1 MKGSSWKMAPDPC
14 MHACMCV
21 SLGGETGRE
30 ENGCR
35 TRDKTVVITET
46 RAFGFS
52 VLRGSIICN
61 RETVGQKT
69 CAIKKAV
76 AFEAVS
82 DSMVHRCLNERRA
95 YKGRGS
101 IGGWNCGVFR
111 LACSKSL
118 AEATTRIIDTF
129 CWWSA
134 AGIAPWC
141 AAIASRQASSSM
153 SKWSGLF
160 GSISGAAAAAAGPD
174 RSQFAHARAHT
185 RQEWVFEKIRQ
196 ELSPETCNEIV
207 Y

>member
-1 MKGSSWKMAPDPC
+1 

-21 SLGGETGRE
+21 SFGGETGRE

-69 CAIKKAV
+69 CAIKKVV
-76 AFEAVS
+76 AFEAVN

-118 AEATTRIIDTF
+118 AEATNDKDNRYFLLVKCYYAKGIRENRLLGK
-129 CWWSA
+129 A
-134 AGIAPWC
+134 AEEVVKLTTGRRAEEHSPLSLLTGG
-141 AAIASRQASSSM
+141 ARSTYDKHA
-153 SKWSGLF
+153 LF
-160 GSISGAAAAAAGPD
+160 AGYW
-174 RSQFAHARAHT
+174 ARRART
-185 RQEWVFEKIRQ
+185 
-196 ELSPETCNEIV
+196 
-207 Y
+207 